1 MFYVINLE
9 DNKGFAIMAANPA
22 IPELLA
28 ISDNGNLD
36 LASPPDYG
44 VADFVRRIGDIFLP
58 IDTTA
63 HELGE
68 IYTVATPWE
77 TTSSIPALCKVK
89 WGQNHPFNQYCPV
102 VNYEHMPAGYD
113 AVAIAQAMSIFG
125 KPISLNGYTFDWTAM
140 CAPEMT
146 DDAVTQIARLMALI
160 GEYGDFDYLTYY
172 DDEITNA
179 EIEGI
184 IEAMR
189 ACGYE
194 NAVGT
199 LGQDN
204 GTATPY
210 PYSMTTVR
218 NELEASHP
226 VIARGKKIGKNE
238 PWRAWLLHGFMA
250 RQREV
255 EKRRET
261 ATGIEILSR
270 STETQEY
277 VLCNW
282 GRRGRCDGYYLS
294 SAFAFNFENPLP
306 EGSSTSGPGNYSSEP
321 SIIKNIYPTR

>member
-1 MFYVINLE
+1 
-9 DNKGFAIMAANPA
+9 MA
-22 IPELLA
+22 
-28 ISDNGNLD
+28 
-36 LASPPDYG
+36 
-44 VADFVRRIGDIFLP
+44 
-58 IDTTA
+58 
-63 HELGE
+63 
-68 IYTVATPWE
+68 
-77 TTSSIPALCKVK
+77 
-89 WGQNHPFNQYCPV
+89 
-102 VNYEHMPAGYD
+102 AGYD

-125 KPISLNGYTFDWTAM
+125 KPTSLNGYTFDWTAM

-160 GEYGDFDYLTYY
+160 GEYVDFDYLTYY

-270 STETQEY
+270 STETQNTCFATGEY
-277 VLCNW
+277 VGGVTDTILAVHSLLISRIHSRKEAAPPVQAITPAN
-282 GRRGRCDGYYLS
+282 R
-294 SAFAFNFENPLP
+294 A
-306 EGSSTSGPGNYSSEP
+306 
-321 SIIKNIYPTR
+321 